1 MKKLLKFIVKNITD
15 SEDFK
20 VEENQ
25 DDERVE
31 YEIVAKPSLM
41 GMIIGK
47 KGKTIRSIRNL
58 ARVKATLDKK
68 IVSVSAKEE

>member
-20 VEENQ
+20 VEENK

-68 IVSVSAKEE
+68 IVSISAKEE